1 MKPILID
8 FEDSFTLNIA
18 SELFRQDVEV
28 EVVHYQNYFTNYS
41 SLNVGN
47 QKIILGPGPGH
58 PQEYFDKIE
67 LREGLSSLLDKKSN
81 RIVGICLGH
90 QLLGLTLG
98 LKVVESMDKYH
109 GVAVRHL
116 ISEQSRCFPNSLFH
130 NEIYLQRYNS
140 LALKIEDDS
149 KLLNSHIFFEKDKNN
164 EIICLRSNQF
174 LSYQFHPES
183 IGTFYRDEI
192 FSYIKEYLY
201 NH

>member
-18 SELFRQDVEV
+18 SELFRQEIEV
-28 EVVHYQNYFTNYS
+28 EVVHYQDFFSNTSNS
-41 SLNVGN
+41 KLGQ

-58 PQEYFDKIE
+58 PHEYFNQLDLKHGISK
-67 LREGLSSLLDKKSN
+67 LLSNQSN

-98 LKVVESMDKYH
+98 LEIVESVDKCH
-109 GVAVRHL
+109 GVVVRHFV
-116 ISEQSRCFPNSLFH
+116 SEQSHCFPNSLH
-130 NEIYLQRYNS
+130 NCEVELQRYNS

-149 KLLNSHIFFEKDKNN
+149 KLLNSHIYFEQDKNK
-164 EIICLRSNQF
+164 EIICLRSDQF

-201 NH
+201 N